1 MTSSTKPGEG
11 REGEGGADPSSQD
24 AVAAEFARE
33 LTRVADGFRRL
44 PHSKFALRLEPYGDR
59 AQAGYWLASQ
69 LTLLAQG
76 MERWDDPRP
85 PGWQELPVLGV
96 FALGDQLTVVGNDLL
111 AAYRDL
117 KDPGATLVWTP
128 GEGRVPA
135 DKAMAAVLESTTA
148 LRLAL

>member
-85 PGWQELPVLGV
+85 
-96 FALGDQLTVVGNDLL
+96 L
-111 AAYRDL
+111 AGRSCRCWASSRS
-117 KDPGATLVWTP
+117 ATSSRSWGTIC
-128 GEGRVPA
+128 
-135 DKAMAAVLESTTA
+135 
-148 LRLAL
+148 

>member
-1 MTSSTKPGEG
+1 M
-11 REGEGGADPSSQD
+11 
-24 AVAAEFARE
+24 
-33 LTRVADGFRRL
+33 
-44 PHSKFALRLEPYGDR
+44 
-59 AQAGYWLASQ
+59 
-69 LTLLAQG
+69 
-76 MERWDDPRP
+76 
-85 PGWQELPVLGV
+85 
-96 FALGDQLTVVGNDLL
+96 GNDLL